1 VEELKEISGI
11 SLYLY
16 GKLICNCFKKVKVI
30 FDSKASVEIG
40 GLKLE
45 NIYLGIA
52 LDIDIPILEDVI
64 WDGIVGL
71 SFQNRKLKQ
80 QNIPTLFDQIMGWL
94 FNSSV

>member
-1 VEELKEISGI
+1 MSGR
-11 SLYLY
+11 
-16 GKLICNCFKKVKVI
+16 VKGDI
-30 FDSKASVEIG
+30 SKASVEIG

-80 QNIPTLFDQIMGWL
+80 QNIPTLFDQIMVSKSLSGSG
-94 FNSSV
+94 N